1 MEEGKTMKKCN
12 KECFGNQKDLC
23 MVLSE
28 VPEGECRFQRTD
40 ITLEQQMKEAKDYSS
55 QKSTKNE
62 R

>member
-1 MEEGKTMKKCN
+1 MKKCN
-12 KECFGNQKDLC
+12 KMCFGNQKGLC

-28 VPEGECRFQRTD
+28 VSEGKCRFQRTD

>member
-1 MEEGKTMKKCN
+1 MKKCS
-12 KECFGNQKDLC
+12 KECFGNKNGVC